1 MKIHII
7 LNHYHKLAKLEEVV
21 DAALVVNLAAVAVV
35 PVEAKA
41 KVAAA
46 DAAVINFLSVSF
58 NTCIIYP

>member
-1 MKIHII
+1 
-7 LNHYHKLAKLEEVV
+7 VV
-21 DAALVVNLAAVAVV
+21 DVDVAPEQVNPVVAVAAVLIAV
-35 PVEAKA
+35 KA